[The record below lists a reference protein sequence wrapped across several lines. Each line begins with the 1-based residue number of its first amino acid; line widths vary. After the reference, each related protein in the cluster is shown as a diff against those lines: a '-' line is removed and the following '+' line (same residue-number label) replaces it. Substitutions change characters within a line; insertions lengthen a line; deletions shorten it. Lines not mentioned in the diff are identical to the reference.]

1 MKRYSI
7 IALLTILS
15 SSLFAQDVWTE
26 GTTWDVEYTQE
37 SNIPHTLFT
46 LMKVMDIEGVSYY
59 PLTASTAEGCDTI
72 AYIRSE
78 RGDSLVY
85 ARVIFNG
92 DLLQESLLY
101 DFTKSFEC
109 GDIVRYSTLEGTF
122 TEYISDESPI
132 TYLYDVIEEGD
143 CLPIWNSIIYKIGH
157 IEGPLGLFFTEPDS
171 EATESTKPKPTNV
184 SHILFGTRKGV
195 SKTLYS
201 QSGTNYIDIIC
212 KETERI
218 KMSQHAGIVFISGL
232 KHDEIANVFTL
243 NGTKITT
250 AKALGNIVSLDLAAY
265 LGSTVIVSING
276 RNRGILR
283 IGKDC
288 H

>member
-46 LMKVMDIEGVSYY
+46 LMKAMDIEGVSYY

-85 ARVIFNG
+85 ARVILDG
-92 DLLQESLLY
+92 VLLQESLLY
-101 DFTKSFEC
+101 DFTKCFEY
-109 GDIVRYSTLEGTF
+109 GDVVRYGTLEGIV
-122 TEYISDESPI
+122 TESISNESPI

-143 CLPIWNSIIYKIGH
+143 RLPMWNGIIYKIGH
-157 IEGPLGLFFTEPDS
+157 VEGPLGLFFAEPES
-171 EATESTKPKPTNV
+171 EGSGSTKPKPTNV

-195 SKTLYS
+195 AKTLYS
-201 QSGTNYIDIIC
+201 NSGTNSIDKTSRPTKTSIIYDLHGIRLYRAPQRGFYIIDG
-212 KETERI
+212 K
-218 KMSQHAGIVFISGL
+218 KVL
-232 KHDEIANVFTL
+232 K
-243 NGTKITT
+243 
-250 AKALGNIVSLDLAAY
+250 
-265 LGSTVIVSING
+265 
-276 RNRGILR
+276 
-283 IGKDC
+283 
-288 H
+288 

>member
-37 SNIPHTLFT
+37 SDIPHTLFT
-46 LMKVMDIEGVSYY
+46 LNEVMDIEGVSYF
-59 PLTASTAEGCDTI
+59 PLTANTTESCDTV

-78 RGDSLVY
+78 HGDSLVY

-92 DLLQESLLY
+92 VLLQESLLY
-101 DFTKSFEC
+101 DFTKSFEY
-109 GDIVRYSTLEGTF
+109 GDIIRYSTLEGTF
-122 TEYISDESPI
+122 MERISNESPI
-132 TYLYDVIEEGD
+132 TYLCDVIEEGD
-143 CLPIWNSIIYKIGH
+143 CLPMWNGIIYKIGH
-157 IEGPLGLFFTEPDS
+157 VEGPLGLFFKEPDS
-171 EATESTKPKPTNV
+171 EATGDAKPKLTNV
-184 SHILFGTRKGV
+184 SHILFGTKKGV

-201 QSGTNYIDIIC
+201 KSGTNSIDIIC

-232 KHDEIANVFTL
+232 KNDEIANVFTL
-243 NGTKITT
+243 NGTKIATV
-250 AKALGNIVSLDLAAY
+250 KALGNIASLDLAAY
-265 LGSTVIVSING
+265 FGSTVIVSING
-276 RNRGILR
+276 RNRGIVR

-288 H
+288 R